1 MNQLK
6 LRRRAYILLGVLALV
21 YTLIGIFLSSAAV
34 VGDAGSAPENQV
46 AIQGDPRAMGVF
58 VLITGLASLLLLVFL
73 ARRAK
78 A

>member
-6 LRRRAYILLGVLALV
+6 LRRRAYIFLGVLALV
-21 YTLIGIFLSSAAV
+21 YTIIGVFLSSAAV
-34 VGDAGSAPENQV
+34 VGDVGSASGNQT
-46 AIQGDPRAMGVF
+46 AIQGDPRAMGIF
-58 VLITGLASLLLLVFL
+58 VLVTGIASLLLLVFL